1 MMLGAPIVSEDERP
15 LPLPPSRRPLG
26 MRARISYALGS
37 LFVVAFVLGLLIAA
51 GPGSY
56 TMGKVYPVVQP
67 ALGAVNIDNDWGFF
81 APDPGPGSV
90 ARYVVRD
97 RDGRTHEFGMTE
109 AMPRWSLAYF
119 RYTTLYMAI
128 AQSPEYYL
136 PGAVAYLCRQHAD
149 LDPVSITV
157 ILADQQDVTAQEF
170 LEGKDPMADLEISKV
185 GPRRCD
191 APLGEDDKEDGE
203 DESES
208 ESEVEVGEDEEDEA
222 S

>member
-1 MMLGAPIVSEDERP
+1 
-15 LPLPPSRRPLG
+15 
-26 MRARISYALGS
+26 MRARIGYAFGS
-37 LFVVAFVLGLLIAA
+37 LFVAAFVIGLVIAA

-97 RDGRTHEFGMTE
+97 AEGRTHEFGMTE
-109 AMPRWSLAYF
+109 ALPRWSLAYF
-119 RYTTLYMAI
+119 RYTTLYMAV

-136 PGAVAYLCRQHAD
+136 PGAVAYLCREHAD
-149 LDPVSITV
+149 LDPVSVTV
-157 ILADQQDVTAQEF
+157 ILADQQDVSAQEF
-170 LEGKDPMADLEISKV
+170 VEGKDPMADLEISKV

-191 APLGEDDKEDGE
+191 QPLGDDASDIQ
-203 DESES
+203 
-208 ESEVEVGEDEEDEA
+208 VDEEDEA